1 MRLKEGLEPV
11 LLLEDDEY
19 DAAVTTELLEHHSS
33 RPFKVTRVRYLKD
46 AMTLARE
53 IDFKIAIL
61 DMGLPD
67 SAGLMA
73 VLKVIKVN
81 NRTPIVVLTGVD
93 DNELALDAMRMGAQD
108 YLPKAQLNSKALE
121 RVVVHAIHRKTLEG
135 EGRALAYTD
144 MLTGTVNRTQL
155 HERWARMVERSDN
168 AGCQI
173 GVLSVDLINFE
184 AVNKKHG
191 YGAGDSLLI
200 HITKELKSAL
210 YKTDMVSRLGDD
222 DFVAVV
228 ENIKSIDDLLTI
240 KSRVAHVLADS
251 FEYKG
256 KMVDYSVRVGCT
268 LSDPQYKE
276 QLVAAIKRA
285 DDDMYA
291 NSANFHAAG

>member
-1 MRLKEGLEPV
+1 MTEISPV
-11 LLLEDDEY
+11 LPHVTSITF
-19 DAAVTTELLEHHSS
+19 DAQ
-33 RPFKVTRVRYLKD
+33 YLKD

-121 RVVVHAIHRKTLEG
+121 RVVIHAIHRKTLEG

-210 YKTDMVSRLGDD
+210 YKTDIIQSALDAHFQTR
-222 DFVAVV
+222 
-228 ENIKSIDDLLTI
+228 NIKS
-240 KSRVAHVLADS
+240 SSSPQSSVL
-251 FEYKG
+251 
-256 KMVDYSVRVGCT
+256 MMICT
-268 LSDPQYKE
+268 QIVPIFTRQD
-276 QLVAAIKRA
+276 
-285 DDDMYA
+285 
-291 NSANFHAAG
+291 NFMPH